1 MKKIIPLIAPI
12 LFLTFGFFLIGQAL
26 PKSLMD
32 QWEDVESEIKKGLP
46 KTAIE
51 KIDPLIKQALK
62 DGAHAVAIRAIGQK
76 INLEGA
82 IQGNKAEEKIARLED
97 EITKAPEAL
106 KPMMRAVLSNWYW
119 QYFQQNRWR
128 FAQRTRTTEAP
139 GEDITTWDLPRILAE
154 IDKQFQK
161 TLSYHEVLKK
171 EAIGD
176 YDFLLNKG
184 NVPESYRPTLYD
196 FVVHDALRFYSAGEQ
211 AGSKA
216 QDSFVLSADS
226 PIFAS
231 AKDFMGWEIDSEDD
245 ESPKIRAIKLYQD
258 LLNFHKNG
266 ENQDAFI
273 EADLLR
279 LRYGYNQS
287 FGEEKNARYKA
298 ALKRFTQKWA
308 EHEMS
313 ARAMYRHANVLRG
326 EGELVEAHKMAKRG
340 ISVFPESVG
349 AKECRNLI
357 NQIEAKSSLVK
368 TERVWNAPFPK
379 IQLRYRNL
387 TKAYF
392 RVVSYDWVTYMRE
405 SNRHSEYIPSNER
418 KQWLAKKPVKEWS
431 VDLPPTKDF
440 KERVEKITPPKDL
453 KPGSY
458 FLFASYD
465 PEFKEQENEVSY
477 SSFWVSDLSV
487 VTRTQRRSG
496 NLEGFV
502 LNAISGEP
510 IQGAKVR
517 SWKRENSRKID
528 LETVRT
534 DANGLFSIKQD
545 QARIRT
551 LVSYQGQTLA
561 STDFFYVIKIN
572 NRSRP
577 NERSVFFTD
586 RSLYRPGQTIR
597 YKGVSYHID
606 QDKDN
611 YKVIPNCDLTVVF
624 RDSNNQE
631 IARAKHRTNDYGS
644 FEGSFTSPRDRLM
657 GRMHLQVEG
666 SNSPRGSGY
675 FNVEEYKRPKFQ
687 VTVDA
692 PAEPAVLNRKV
703 KVRGSAMAYTGA
715 AINDAQVRYRVVR
728 QVRFPPWLR
737 WQYWWRPLTVI
748 APEEIAQGT
757 ARTGADGSFEVEF
770 AAKPDPGVLEKD
782 EPTFNY
788 TIYADVVDATGETR
802 TGETSVNVGFVALQ
816 ASLSAED
823 WQTAAKPV
831 KVSLKTTS
839 LDGDGRIANGS
850 LKIHRLKEPKKVQ
863 RASLGEP
870 LYPTFHRGGLGGG
883 YKPEPD
889 LSNTSSWELG
899 EVVATQKFTTDG
911 DGNKELSFTLEEGA
925 YRAVLETRDRF
936 GKEVKALLP
945 ILVLNPK
952 AKRFGVKIPNHVAA
966 RTWRVEPGDSFN
978 AFWGTG
984 YRKGRAFVEIV
995 HRNKVLQSYW
1005 TDGKKTQA
1013 KIEQKVSEAMRG
1025 GFTLRVTYVREN
1037 RAYLTTR
1044 QVEVP
1049 WTNKDLEVKWERFTS
1064 KLEPAAKETW
1074 TAVIT
1079 GPDARK
1085 AVAEMVATL
1094 YDESLDAYQPHDWQK
1109 TFSNLFRREHSNL
1122 NSRFEN
1128 SSLNLRTLHG
1138 GWKRKHESI
1147 KWSHRSWHPEM
1158 VGSLWGYY
1166 NLSSYGYT
1174 PGRGPVRNSEKE
1186 RLMTST
1192 GAYAF
1197 SSAQAHS
1204 AQLMRRQKSADT
1216 IPYHV
1221 DASLSLGSLDESADF
1236 AMDMREASL
1245 SFNSSGGSGAGP
1257 RAGGIDL
1264 SKVSARKNLNETAFF
1279 FPKLISDKDGIVRME
1294 FTMPEALTKWKF
1306 LGFAHDK
1313 EMRSGFLSDSMV
1325 TAKDIMVQPN
1335 PPRFLREGDKI
1346 EFTVKVSNQSP
1357 TIQKGTVRLTFH
1369 DARTNQSVDGKL
1381 GNKVTDLNF
1390 EIPAKQ
1396 SRTYSW
1402 KISVP
1407 DDLGV
1412 ITYKAV
1418 GGTGKISDGEEGYLP
1433 VLSRRIFVT
1442 ESMPLPIRGAQTKKF
1457 NFEKLMASGNS
1468 DTIKHKNFTV
1478 QMVSNPSWYAV
1489 MALPYLMEFPH
1500 ECSEQ
1505 TFNRLYANSLAR
1517 EIAHSDPKIR
1527 RIFDQWK
1534 GTKTLDSPLEK
1545 NEDLKSVAL
1554 METPWVRQAKSE
1566 SEARR
1571 NVGILFD
1578 DNRLNDE
1585 KRRTFQK
1592 LKQMQLS
1599 DGAWPWFPG
1608 GRGNDYITLYITTG
1622 FGRLGHLGVDVD
1634 PSLAIKSLNRLDN
1647 WINKTYRSILK
1658 NGKKE
1663 NNHLSSTI
1671 ALYLYG
1677 RSFFLDQQKIN
1688 PNAQEAV
1695 NYFLGQA
1702 REYWLKLGNRQS
1714 QGHVALALH
1723 RFGKDKDTP
1732 MAIVRSL
1739 KERSVS
1745 DDEMGMFWKDEE
1757 LSWWWHRAPIET
1769 QAVMIEAFDEIM
1781 NDQKSVEECK
1791 VWLLKQK
1798 QTQDWKT
1805 TKATA
1810 DAVYA
1815 LVLRGS
1821 DLLASD
1827 ELVKVSLAD
1836 RAPIKPE
1843 NVEAGTGYY
1852 EKRFVGP
1859 EIKPD
1864 FGKVT
1869 VTKVDEGVA
1878 WGSVHWQYME
1888 DISKITPHEGTPL
1901 KIKKTLYSKEYTK
1914 KGPVISPVRGPVK
1927 VGDELVVRI
1936 ELRTDRDME
1945 YVHMKDHR
1953 GSGTEPVN
1961 VLSTYKYQDG
1971 LSYYQSTRD
1980 TASHFYLDYLPK
1992 GTYVFEYSVRVQH
2005 RGEYQ
2010 TGMTNVQCMYAPEF
2024 NSHSQSIS
2032 LVVE

>member
-1 MKKIIPLIAPI
+1 MKKIIPLTAPI
-12 LFLTFGFFLIGQAL
+12 LFLAFGFFLIGQAL

-62 DGAHAVAIRAIGQK
+62 DGSHAVAIRAICQK

-82 IQGNKAEEKIARLED
+82 IQGNKAEEKIARLEE

-128 FAQRTRTTEAP
+128 FAQRTRTAEAP
-139 GEDITTWDLPRILAE
+139 GEDITTWDLPRILSE

-171 EAIGD
+171 QAIGD

-196 FVVHDALRFYSAGEQ
+196 FVVHNALLFYSAGEQ

-226 PIFAS
+226 PVFAS
-231 AKDFMGWEIDSEDD
+231 AKDFMAWEIDSEDD

-266 ENQDAFI
+266 ENKDAFI

-313 ARAMYRHANVLRG
+313 ARAMYRHADVLRG

-387 TKAYF
+387 NKAYF
-392 RVVSYDWVTYMRE
+392 RVISYDWVTYMRE

-465 PEFKEQENEVSY
+465 PEFKEEENQVSY
-477 SSFWVSDLSV
+477 SSFWVSDLSLIV
-487 VTRTQRRSG
+487 RKLRGSG

-502 LNAISGEP
+502 LNANTGEP

-517 SWKRENSRKID
+517 LWKRENNRKID
-528 LETVRT
+528 LEPVST
-534 DANGLFSIKQD
+534 DANGLFRIKHARASI
-545 QARIRT
+545 RV
-551 LVSYQGQTLA
+551 LVSHDGHKL
-561 STDFFYVIKIN
+561 SSKDLFYVYQN
-572 NRSRP
+572 NNQSRP
-577 NERSVFFTD
+577 SERSVFFTD

-597 YKGVSYHID
+597 FKGVSYHID
-606 QDKDN
+606 EEKDN
-611 YKVIPNCDLTVVF
+611 YKVIPDRDLTVVF

-631 IARAKHRTNDYGS
+631 IARTKHRTNDYGS
-644 FEGSFTSPRDRLM
+644 FEGSFTAPRDRLM
-657 GRMHLQVEG
+657 GRMHIQVEG

-737 WQYWWRPLTVI
+737 WHYWWRPLTVV

-770 AAKPDPGVLEKD
+770 TAKPDPGVLEKD
-782 EPTFNY
+782 EPTFRY
-788 TIYADVVDATGETR
+788 TVYADVVDATGETR

-839 LDGDGRIANGS
+839 LDGEGRIAKGS

-889 LSNTSSWELG
+889 LSKTSSWELG
-899 EVVATQKFTTDG
+899 EVVANQKFTTDG
-911 DGNKELSFTLEEGA
+911 DGNKELSFKLKEGA
-925 YRAVLETRDRF
+925 YRAVLETKDRF

-966 RTWRVEPGDSFN
+966 STWRVEPGDSFQ
-978 AFWGTG
+978 AIWGTG

-995 HRNKVLQSYW
+995 HRKKVLQSYW
-1005 TDGKKTQA
+1005 TDGKATQA

-1025 GFTLRVTYVREN
+1025 GFTFRVTYVREN
-1037 RAYLTTR
+1037 RAYLTDR

-1064 KLEPAAKETW
+1064 KLEPAARETW

-1079 GPDARK
+1079 GPDAKK

-1094 YDESLDAYQPHDWQK
+1094 YDESLDAYQSHDWQK
-1109 TFSNLFRREHSNL
+1109 TFSNLFRKEYSYF
-1122 NSRFEN
+1122 NSHFQN
-1128 SSLNLRTLHG
+1128 SSLNLRTLQG

-1147 KWSHRSWHPEM
+1147 NWSHRSWHHEM
-1158 VGSLWGYY
+1158 LAPLWGYRGFDRFATSRRGVRLLAR
-1166 NLSSYGYT
+1166 NKSAESASAPILMEAMEMSKSASLS
-1174 PGRGPVRNSEKE
+1174 VRP
-1186 RLMTST
+1186 
-1192 GAYAF
+1192 
-1197 SSAQAHS
+1197 QAH
-1204 AQLMRRQKSADT
+1204 
-1216 IPYHV
+1216 
-1221 DASLSLGSLDESADF
+1221 SLSLGSLNESDDF
-1236 AMDMREASL
+1236 AMDKEGESQ
-1245 SFNSSGGSGAGP
+1245 SFNSSGGQGAGA
-1257 RAGGIDL
+1257 RTGGIDL

-1313 EMRSGFLSDSMV
+1313 EMCSGFLSDSMV

-1357 TIQKGTVRLTFH
+1357 TIQKGTVRLTFN

-1457 NFEKLMASGNS
+1457 NFEKLVASGNS

-1517 EIAHSDPKIR
+1517 EIANSDPKIR

-1554 METPWVRQAKSE
+1554 METPWIRQAKSE

-1585 KRRTFQK
+1585 KRRTFEK

-1622 FGRLGHLGVDVD
+1622 FGRLGHLGVDID

-1647 WINKTYRSILK
+1647 WINKTYRDILK
-1658 NGKKE
+1658 HGKKE

-1677 RSFFLDQQKIN
+1677 RSFFLEQQKIN
-1688 PNAQEAV
+1688 PNAREAV
-1695 NYFLGQA
+1695 DYFLGQA
-1702 REYWLKLGNRQS
+1702 RKYWLELGNRQS

-1732 MAIVRSL
+1732 KAIVRSL
-1739 KERSVS
+1739 RERSVS
-1745 DDEMGMFWKDEE
+1745 DDEMGMFWRDEE

-1769 QAVMIEAFDEIM
+1769 QAVMIEVFDEIM

-1836 RAPIKPE
+1836 MAPIKPE

-1901 KIKKTLYSKEYTK
+1901 KIKKTLYTKEYTK

-1971 LSYYQSTRD
+1971 LGYYQSTRD

-2032 LVVE
+2032 LEVE

>member
-1 MKKIIPLIAPI
+1 
-12 LFLTFGFFLIGQAL
+12 
-26 PKSLMD
+26 
-32 QWEDVESEIKKGLP
+32 
-46 KTAIE
+46 
-51 KIDPLIKQALK
+51 
-62 DGAHAVAIRAIGQK
+62 
-76 INLEGA
+76 
-82 IQGNKAEEKIARLED
+82 
-97 EITKAPEAL
+97 
-106 KPMMRAVLSNWYW
+106 
-119 QYFQQNRWR
+119 
-128 FAQRTRTTEAP
+128 
-139 GEDITTWDLPRILAE
+139 
-154 IDKQFQK
+154 
-161 TLSYHEVLKK
+161 
-171 EAIGD
+171 
-176 YDFLLNKG
+176 
-184 NVPESYRPTLYD
+184 
-196 FVVHDALRFYSAGEQ
+196 
-211 AGSKA
+211 
-216 QDSFVLSADS
+216 
-226 PIFAS
+226 
-231 AKDFMGWEIDSEDD
+231 
-245 ESPKIRAIKLYQD
+245 
-258 LLNFHKNG
+258 
-266 ENQDAFI
+266 
-273 EADLLR
+273 
-279 LRYGYNQS
+279 
-287 FGEEKNARYKA
+287 
-298 ALKRFTQKWA
+298 
-308 EHEMS
+308 
-313 ARAMYRHANVLRG
+313 
-326 EGELVEAHKMAKRG
+326 
-340 ISVFPESVG
+340 
-349 AKECRNLI
+349 
-357 NQIEAKSSLVK
+357 
-368 TERVWNAPFPK
+368 
-379 IQLRYRNL
+379 
-387 TKAYF
+387 
-392 RVVSYDWVTYMRE
+392 
-405 SNRHSEYIPSNER
+405 
-418 KQWLAKKPVKEWS
+418 
-431 VDLPPTKDF
+431 
-440 KERVEKITPPKDL
+440 
-453 KPGSY
+453 
-458 FLFASYD
+458 
-465 PEFKEQENEVSY
+465 
-477 SSFWVSDLSV
+477 
-487 VTRTQRRSG
+487 
-496 NLEGFV
+496 
-502 LNAISGEP
+502 
-510 IQGAKVR
+510 
-517 SWKRENSRKID
+517 
-528 LETVRT
+528 
-534 DANGLFSIKQD
+534 
-545 QARIRT
+545 
-551 LVSYQGQTLA
+551 
-561 STDFFYVIKIN
+561 
-572 NRSRP
+572 
-577 NERSVFFTD
+577 
-586 RSLYRPGQTIR
+586 
-597 YKGVSYHID
+597 
-606 QDKDN
+606 
-611 YKVIPNCDLTVVF
+611 
-624 RDSNNQE
+624 
-631 IARAKHRTNDYGS
+631 
-644 FEGSFTSPRDRLM
+644 
-657 GRMHLQVEG
+657 
-666 SNSPRGSGY
+666 
-675 FNVEEYKRPKFQ
+675 
-687 VTVDA
+687 
-692 PAEPAVLNRKV
+692 
-703 KVRGSAMAYTGA
+703 
-715 AINDAQVRYRVVR
+715 
-728 QVRFPPWLR
+728 
-737 WQYWWRPLTVI
+737 
-748 APEEIAQGT
+748 
-757 ARTGADGSFEVEF
+757 
-770 AAKPDPGVLEKD
+770 
-782 EPTFNY
+782 
-788 TIYADVVDATGETR
+788 
-802 TGETSVNVGFVALQ
+802 
-816 ASLSAED
+816 
-823 WQTAAKPV
+823 
-831 KVSLKTTS
+831 
-839 LDGDGRIANGS
+839 
-850 LKIHRLKEPKKVQ
+850 
-863 RASLGEP
+863 
-870 LYPTFHRGGLGGG
+870 
-883 YKPEPD
+883 
-889 LSNTSSWELG
+889 
-899 EVVATQKFTTDG
+899 VVANQKFTTDG
-911 DGNKELSFTLEEGA
+911 DGNKELSFKLKEGA
-925 YRAVLETRDRF
+925 YRAILETKDSF

-945 ILVLNPK
+945 VLVLNPK

-966 RTWRVEPGDSFN
+966 STWRVEPGDSFK
-978 AFWGTG
+978 AIWGTG
-984 YRKGRAFVEIV
+984 YPKGRAFVEIV
-995 HRNKVLQSYW
+995 HRKKVLQSYW
-1005 TDGKKTQA
+1005 TDGKETQA

-1025 GFTLRVTYVREN
+1025 GFTFRVTYVREN
-1037 RAYLTTR
+1037 RAYLMDR

-1064 KLEPAAKETW
+1064 KLEPAARETW

-1079 GPDARK
+1079 GPDAKK

-1109 TFSNLFRREHSNL
+1109 TFSNLFRKEYSYF

-1128 SSLNLRTLHG
+1128 SSLNLRTLQG

-1147 KWSHRSWHPEM
+1147 NWTHPSWHPEM
-1158 VGSLWGYY
+1158 VSPLWPY
-1166 NLSSYGYT
+1166 
-1174 PGRGPVRNSEKE
+1174 RGVRGVATA
-1186 RLMTST
+1186 RRGLW
-1192 GAYAF
+1192 F
-1197 SSAQAHS
+1197 SATAESAPRMKMRTLAQSHS
-1204 AQLMRRQKSADT
+1204 A
-1216 IPYHV
+1216 P
-1221 DASLSLGSLDESADF
+1221 ASLSLGSLDEFADA
-1236 AMDMREASL
+1236 AMDKEGVSI
-1245 SFNSSGGSGAGP
+1245 SFNSSGGQGAGA
-1257 RAGGIDL
+1257 RTGGINL

-1279 FPKLISDKDGIVRME
+1279 FPKLISDQDGIVRME

-1313 EMRSGFLSDSMV
+1313 EMRSGFLTDSMV

-1346 EFTVKVSNQSP
+1346 EITVKVSNQSP
-1357 TIQKGTVRLTFH
+1357 TIQKGTVRLTFT
-1369 DARTNQSVDGKL
+1369 DARTSQSVDRKL

-1457 NFEKLMASGNS
+1457 NFEKLLASGNS

-1517 EIAHSDPKIR
+1517 EIANSDPKIR

-1554 METPWVRQAKSE
+1554 METPWVRQATSE

-1585 KRRTFQK
+1585 KRRTFEK

-1622 FGRLGHLGVDVD
+1622 FGRLGHLGVDID

-1647 WINKTYRSILK
+1647 WINKTYRDILK
-1658 NGKKE
+1658 DGKKE

-1677 RSFFLDQQKIN
+1677 RSFFLEQQKIN
-1688 PNAQEAV
+1688 PNAREAV
-1695 NYFLGQA
+1695 DYFLGQA
-1702 REYWLKLGNRQS
+1702 RKYWLELGNRQS

-1732 MAIVRSL
+1732 KAIVRSL

-1745 DDEMGMFWKDEE
+1745 DDEMGMFWRDEE

-1769 QAVMIEAFDEIM
+1769 QAVMIEVFDEIM
-1781 NDQKSVEECK
+1781 NDQNSVEECK

-1836 RAPIKPE
+1836 RAAIKPE

-1901 KIKKTLYSKEYTK
+1901 KIKKTLYSKEYTR

-1927 VGDELVVRI
+1927 VGDELVIRI

-1945 YVHMKDHR
+1945 YIHMKDHR

-1971 LSYYQSTRD
+1971 LGYYQSTRD

>member
-1 MKKIIPLIAPI
+1 MKKTIPLTAPI
-12 LFLTFGFFLIGQAL
+12 GCLILGFFLIGQAL

-32 QWEDVESEIKKGLP
+32 QWKDVESEIKKGLP

-51 KIDPLIKQALK
+51 KIDPLIIQALK
-62 DGAHAVAIRAIGQK
+62 NGSHAVAIRAIGQK

-82 IQGNKAEEKIARLED
+82 IEGNKAEEKIAKMQE
-97 EITKAPEAL
+97 EVAKAPEAL

-128 FAQRTRTTEAP
+128 FAQRTRTAEAP
-139 GEDITTWDLPRILAE
+139 GEDITTWDLSRILSE

-176 YDFLLNKG
+176 YDFLLKKG

-226 PIFAS
+226 PIFAP
-231 AKDFMGWEIDSEDD
+231 AKGFMAWEIDSEDD
-245 ESPKIRAIKLYQD
+245 ESPKIRAIKLFQD
-258 LLNFHKNG
+258 LLNFHKKGKNK
-266 ENQDAFI
+266 DAFL

-298 ALKRFTQKWA
+298 ALKRFTNEW
-308 EHEMS
+308 EDHEMS
-313 ARAMYRHANVLRG
+313 ARAMFRHAEVLKG
-326 EGELVEAHKMAKRG
+326 EGALLEAHKLAKLGVAGFSRKTG
-340 ISVFPESVG
+340 TVPLLNKILLFSNSVG
-349 AKECRNLI
+349 VKECKNLI
-357 NQIEAKSSLVK
+357 NQIEAKSSFVK

-387 TKAYF
+387 NKAYF
-392 RVVSYDWVTYMRE
+392 RVVSYDWLTYMTQSDRRSE
-405 SNRHSEYIPSNER
+405 SISSEER
-418 KQWLAKKPVKEWS
+418 KQWLEKIPVKEWS

-458 FLFASYD
+458 FLFASHD
-465 PEFKEQENEVSY
+465 PEFKEQENIVSY
-477 SSFWVSDLSV
+477 SSFWVSELSV
-487 VTRTQRRSG
+487 VTRTERGSG
-496 NLEGFV
+496 TLEGFV
-502 LNAISGEP
+502 LNAITGEP

-517 SWKRENSRKID
+517 SWKRENNRKID
-528 LETVRT
+528 LERVST
-534 DANGLFSIKQD
+534 DANGLFSIKQGR
-545 QARIRT
+545 ASIRV
-551 LVSYQGQTLA
+551 LVSHQGQSLP
-561 STDFFYVIKIN
+561 STDHFYVYQN
-572 NRSRP
+572 NNQYSP
-577 NERSVFFTD
+577 NESSVFFTD
-586 RSLYRPGQTIR
+586 RSLYRPGQTIQ

-606 QDKDN
+606 QEKDN
-611 YKVIPNCDLTVVF
+611 YMVIPNRDLMVVF

-644 FEGSFTSPRDRLM
+644 FNGSFTAPRDRLM
-657 GRMHLQVEG
+657 GRMRMQVEG
-666 SNSPRGSGY
+666 PNSPRGSTY
-675 FNVEEYKRPKFQ
+675 INVEEYKRPKFQ

-692 PAEPAVLNRKV
+692 PTEPAVLNRKV
-703 KVRGSAMAYTGA
+703 KVRGSAMAFTGA
-715 AINDAQVRYRVVR
+715 AINDAEIRYRVVR

-737 WQYWWRPLTVI
+737 WHYWWRPFPSSP
-748 APEEIAQGT
+748 AQEIAQGT

-770 AAKPDPGVLEKD
+770 TAKPDPSVLEKD
-782 EPTFNY
+782 EPTFRY
-788 TIYADVVDATGETR
+788 DVYVDVVDATGETR
-802 TGETSVNVGFVALQ
+802 TGEARVNVGFVALQ

-823 WQTAAKPV
+823 WQIVDKPV
-831 KVSLKTTS
+831 KVTLKATS
-839 LDGDGRIANGS
+839 MDGEGSIAKGS
-850 LKIHRLKEPKKVQ
+850 LKIYRLKEPKKVK
-863 RASLGEP
+863 RARLGEP
-870 LYPTFHRGGLGGG
+870 FYPTYHRGGIGGG
-883 YKPEPD
+883 YKPKPD

-899 EVVATQKFTTDG
+899 EVVAIDEFTTDG
-911 DGNKELSFTLEEGA
+911 GGNKEFSFTLEEGA

-936 GKEVKALLP
+936 GKEVKGLLP

-952 AKRFGVKIPNHVAA
+952 AKRFGVKIPSHVAA
-966 RTWRVEPGDSFN
+966 STWRVEPGDSFN
-978 AFWGTG
+978 AVWGTG
-984 YRKGRAFVEIV
+984 YRKGRAFVEVV
-995 HRNKVLQSYW
+995 HRNKLLQSYW

-1013 KIEQKVSEAMRG
+1013 KIEQEVSEAMRG
-1025 GFTLRVTYVREN
+1025 GFILRVTYVREN

-1044 QVEVP
+1044 RVEVP

-1064 KLEPAAKETW
+1064 KLEPVAKETW

-1079 GPDARK
+1079 GSDARK

-1122 NSRFEN
+1122 ISRFEN
-1128 SSLNLRTLHG
+1128 SSLNLRFLHG
-1138 GWKRKHESI
+1138 GWKRKNESI

-1158 VGSLWGYY
+1158 VGSLPRYRRSMILHERGAR
-1166 NLSSYGYT
+1166 SSFLMDS
-1174 PGRGPVRNSEKE
+1174 SEPFGAMADFKMADSE
-1186 RLMTST
+1186 VDLPMQASAPLMTKKTS
-1192 GAYAF
+1192 ASFDPF
-1197 SSAQAHS
+1197 SAVEGVKLKA
-1204 AQLMRRQKSADT
+1204 
-1216 IPYHV
+1216 
-1221 DASLSLGSLDESADF
+1221 
-1236 AMDMREASL
+1236 
-1245 SFNSSGGSGAGP
+1245 SSGALSKDP
-1257 RAGGIDL
+1257 DL
-1264 SKVSARKNLNETAFF
+1264 SKVAARKNLNETAFF
-1279 FPKLISDKDGIVRME
+1279 FPKLISNEGGEVSME

-1313 EMRSGFLSDSMV
+1313 EMCSGFLTDSML

-1335 PPRFLREGDKI
+1335 PPRFLREGDRI

-1369 DARTNQSVDGKL
+1369 DARTKQSVDREL
-1381 GNKVTDLNF
+1381 GNKATDLNF

-1396 SRTYSW
+1396 SQTYSW

-1442 ESMPLPIRGAQTKKF
+1442 ESMPLPIRGAKTKKF
-1457 NFEKLMASGNS
+1457 NFEKLVASGNS
-1468 DTIKHKNFTV
+1468 DTIKHKNLTV

-1517 EIAHSDPKIR
+1517 KIASSDLKIR

-1545 NEDLKSVAL
+1545 NEDLKSVTL
-1554 METPWVRQAKSE
+1554 METPWVCQAKSE
-1566 SEARR
+1566 SEARQ

-1578 DNRLNDE
+1578 DNRLHDE
-1585 KRRTFQK
+1585 KRRIFEK

-1608 GRGNDYITLYITTG
+1608 GKGNDYITLYITTG
-1622 FGRLGHLGVDVD
+1622 FGRLGHLGVDID
-1634 PSLAIKSLNRLDN
+1634 SSLAIKSLNRLDN

-1658 NGKKE
+1658 NEKKE
-1663 NNHLSSTI
+1663 NNHLSSNI

-1677 RSFFLDQQKIN
+1677 RSFFLEQHKIN

-1702 REYWLKLGNRQS
+1702 SEYWHKLDNRQS
-1714 QGHVALALH
+1714 QGHVALALY

-1732 MAIVRSL
+1732 KAIVRSL
-1739 KERSVS
+1739 KERSVI
-1745 DDEMGMFWKDEE
+1745 DEEMGMFWRDEE
-1757 LSWWWHRAPIET
+1757 FSWWWHRAPIET

-1815 LVLRGS
+1815 LVLRGR

-1827 ELVKVSLAD
+1827 ELVKVSIAD
-1836 RAPIKPE
+1836 RVPIKPE
-1843 NVEAGTGYY
+1843 NVESGTGFY
-1852 EKRFVGP
+1852 EKRFVGS
-1859 EIKPD
+1859 EIKSD

-1869 VTKVDEGVA
+1869 VTKVDKGVA
-1878 WGSVHWQYME
+1878 WGSVHWHYME
-1888 DISKITPHEGTPL
+1888 DISKITPHQGTPL
-1901 KIKKTLYSKEYTK
+1901 KVKKTLYIKEYTK
-1914 KGPVISPVRGPVK
+1914 KGPVLSTVRGFVK

-1945 YVHMKDHR
+1945 YVHMRDHR
-1953 GSGTEPVN
+1953 GSGTEPVH

-1971 LSYYQSTRD
+1971 LGYYQSTRD

-2005 RGEYQ
+2005 RGEYH
-2010 TGMTNVQCMYAPEF
+2010 TGMTHVQCMYAPEL
-2024 NSHSQSIS
+2024 NSHSQSIG
-2032 LVVE
+2032 LKVE

>member
-1 MKKIIPLIAPI
+1 
-12 LFLTFGFFLIGQAL
+12 
-26 PKSLMD
+26 MD
-32 QWEDVESEIKKGLP
+32 QWKDVESEIKKGLP

-51 KIDPLIKQALK
+51 KIDPLIKRALK
-62 DGAHAVAIRAIGQK
+62 DGSHAVAIRAIGQK

-82 IQGNKAEEKIARLED
+82 VEGNKAEEKIARMEE

-128 FAQRTRTTEAP
+128 FAQRTRTAEAP
-139 GEDITTWDLPRILAE
+139 GDDITTWDLSRVLSE

-171 EAIGD
+171 QAIGD
-176 YDFLLNKG
+176 YDFLLKKG

-211 AGSKA
+211 AGSRA
-216 QDSFVLSADS
+216 QDAFVLSADS

-231 AKDFMGWEIDSEDD
+231 AKDFMGWEINSEDD
-245 ESPKIRAIKLYQD
+245 ESPKIKAIKLYQD
-258 LLNFHKNG
+258 LLNFHKNR

-279 LRYGYNQS
+279 LRFGYNQS

-298 ALKRFTQKWA
+298 ALKRFTQEWA
-308 EHEMS
+308 DHEMS
-313 ARAMYRHANVLRG
+313 ARAMYRHADVLRG

-357 NQIEAKSSLVK
+357 NQIEAKSSSVK
-368 TERVWNAPFPK
+368 TERIWNAPFPN
-379 IQLRYRNL
+379 IQLCYRNL
-387 TKAYF
+387 SKAYF

-440 KERVEKITPPKDL
+440 KERVEKIIPPKDL

-458 FLFASYD
+458 FLFASHD
-465 PEFKEQENEVSY
+465 PEFKEQENVVSY

-487 VTRTQRRSG
+487 VTRTQRGSG
-496 NLEGFV
+496 SLEGFV

-510 IQGAKVR
+510 IKGAKVR

-528 LETVRT
+528 LQTVRT

-572 NRSRP
+572 NHSRP

-611 YKVIPNCDLTVVF
+611 YKVIPNRDLTVVF

-644 FEGSFTSPRDRLM
+644 FEGSFTAPRDRLM
-657 GRMHLQVEG
+657 GRMNIQVEG
-666 SNSPRGSGY
+666 ANAPRGSGY

-737 WQYWWRPLTVI
+737 WHYWWRPLTVV

-770 AAKPDPGVLEKD
+770 TAKPDPGVLEKD
-782 EPTFNY
+782 EPTFRY
-788 TIYADVVDATGETR
+788 TLYADVVDATGETR

-823 WQTAAKPV
+823 WQTEAKPV

-839 LDGDGRIANGS
+839 LDGEGRIAKGS

-870 LYPTFHRGGLGGG
+870 LYPTFHRGGLGSG
-883 YKPEPD
+883 YKPEAD

-899 EVVATQKFTTDG
+899 EVVANQKFTTDG
-911 DGNKELSFTLEEGA
+911 DGNKELSFTMEEGA
-925 YRAVLETRDRF
+925 YRAVLETKDRF

-952 AKRFGVKIPNHVAA
+952 AKRFGVKIPNHVASS
-966 RTWRVEPGDSFN
+966 TWRVEPGDSFK
-978 AFWGTG
+978 AIWGTG

-995 HRNKVLQSYW
+995 HRKKVLQSYW
-1005 TDGKKTQA
+1005 TDGKATQA

-1025 GFTLRVTYVREN
+1025 GFTFRVTYVREN
-1037 RAYLTTR
+1037 RAYLTDR
-1044 QVEVP
+1044 QVEVL

-1064 KLEPAAKETW
+1064 KLEPAARETW

-1079 GPDARK
+1079 GPDAKK

-1094 YDESLDAYQPHDWQK
+1094 YDESLDAYQSHDWQK

-1138 GWKRKHESI
+1138 GWKRKNESI

-1166 NLSSYGYT
+1166 NLSSYGYNS
-1174 PGRGPVRNSEKE
+1174 GRGPVPNSGKE
-1186 RLMTST
+1186 RLMPLSE
-1192 GAYAF
+1192 ASAF
-1197 SSAQAHS
+1197 SFSAES
-1204 AQLMRRQKSADT
+1204 AKVWRRQKSAMNK
-1216 IPYHV
+1216 PV
-1221 DASLSLGSLDESADF
+1221 PASLSLSSFDTLEDF
-1236 AMDMREASL
+1236 AKDREASL
-1245 SFNSSGGSGAGP
+1245 SFKSSGGKGAGA

-1313 EMRSGFLSDSMV
+1313 EMRSGFLSDSIF

-1357 TIQKGTVRLTFH
+1357 SIQRGTVRLTFN
-1369 DARTNQSVDGKL
+1369 DARTNQSVDRKL

-1402 KISVP
+1402 KIFVP

-1457 NFEKLMASGNS
+1457 NFDKLVASGNS

-1677 RSFFLDQQKIN
+1677 RSFFLEQQKIN
-1688 PNAQEAV
+1688 PNAREAV
-1695 NYFLGQA
+1695 DYFLGQA
-1702 REYWLKLGNRQS
+1702 RKYWLELDNRQS

-1739 KERSVS
+1739 KERSVT
-1745 DDEMGMFWKDEE
+1745 DEEMGMFWRDEE

-1769 QAVMIEAFDEIM
+1769 QAVMIEVFDEIM

-1815 LVLRGS
+1815 IVLRGS

-1836 RAPIKPE
+1836 MAPIKPE

-1901 KIKKTLYSKEYTK
+1901 KIKKTLCSKEYTK

-2032 LVVE
+2032 LEVE

>member
-62 DGAHAVAIRAIGQK
+62 DGSHAVAIRAIGQK

-82 IQGNKAEEKIARLED
+82 VEGNKAEEKIARLED

-106 KPMMRAVLSNWYW
+106 KPMMRAVLSNCYW

-211 AGSKA
+211 AGSRA
-216 QDSFVLSADS
+216 QDAFVLSADS

-231 AKDFMGWEIDSEDD
+231 AKDFMVWEINSEDD

-266 ENQDAFI
+266 ETQDAFI

-298 ALKRFTQKWA
+298 ALKRFTQEWA
-308 EHEMS
+308 DHEMS
-313 ARAMYRHANVLRG
+313 ARAMYRHADVLRG
-326 EGELVEAHKMAKRG
+326 EGELVEAHKMATRG

-349 AKECRNLI
+349 AKECSNLI
-357 NQIEAKSSLVK
+357 NQIETKSSLVK

-387 TKAYF
+387 SKAYF

-405 SNRHSEYIPSNER
+405 SDRRSEYISSEER
-418 KQWLAKKPVKEWS
+418 MQWLAKKPAKEWS

-440 KERVEKITPPKDL
+440 KERVQKITPPKDL

-458 FLFASYD
+458 FLFASHD

-611 YKVIPNCDLTVVF
+611 YKVIPNRDLTVVF
-624 RDSNNQE
+624 RDSNDQE

-644 FEGSFTSPRDRLM
+644 FEGSFTAPRDRLM
-657 GRMHLQVEG
+657 GRMHLQVDG
-666 SNSPRGSGY
+666 PNSPMGSAY

-737 WQYWWRPLTVI
+737 WHYWWRPLTVI
-748 APEEIAQGT
+748 APEEIGQGT

-770 AAKPDPGVLEKD
+770 TAKPDPGVLEKD

-788 TIYADVVDATGETR
+788 TVYADVVDATGETR

-823 WQTAAKPV
+823 WQTEAKPV
-831 KVSLKTTS
+831 KVTLKTTS
-839 LDGDGRIANGS
+839 LDGEGRIAKGS

-863 RASLGEP
+863 RARLGEP
-870 LYPTFHRGGLGGG
+870 FYPTHHRGGMGGG
-883 YKPEPD
+883 HKPEPD
-889 LSNTSSWELG
+889 LSNTSSWEQG
-899 EVVATQKFTTDG
+899 EVVATEEFTTDG
-911 DGNKELSFTLEEGA
+911 EGNKELSFTLKEGA

-966 RTWRVEPGDSFN
+966 PTWRVEPGDSFN

-1037 RAYLTTR
+1037 RAYLTDR

-1074 TAVIT
+1074 TAVIK

-1094 YDESLDAYQPHDWQK
+1094 YDESLDAYQSHDWQK

-1138 GWKRKHESI
+1138 GWKRKNESI

-1166 NLSSYGYT
+1166 TLSSYGYRS
-1174 PGRGPVRNSEKE
+1174 GRGPVPNSGKE
-1186 RLMTST
+1186 RLMPSA
-1192 GAYAF
+1192 GASAF
-1197 SSAQAHS
+1197 SFSAES
-1204 AQLMRRQKSADT
+1204 AKGLRRQKSAMNK
-1216 IPYHV
+1216 PV
-1221 DASLSLGSLDESADF
+1221 PASLSLSSLDQLADS
-1236 AMDMREASL
+1236 AMDREGSL
-1245 SFNSSGGSGAGP
+1245 SFNSSSRSGAGG

-1357 TIQKGTVRLTFH
+1357 SIQKGTVRLIFN
-1369 DARTNQSVDGKL
+1369 DARTNQSVDRKL

-1442 ESMPLPIRGAQTKKF
+1442 ESMPLPIRGARTKKF
-1457 NFEKLMASGNS
+1457 NFGKLMASGNS
-1468 DTIKHKNFTV
+1468 NTITHKNFTV

-1585 KRRTFQK
+1585 KRRTFEK

-1634 PSLAIKSLNRLDN
+1634 PALAIKSLNRLDN

-1677 RSFFLDQQKIN
+1677 RSFFLEQQKIN

-1739 KERSVS
+1739 KERSVT
-1745 DDEMGMFWKDEE
+1745 DEEKGMFWRDEE

-1971 LSYYQSTRD
+1971 LGYYQSTRD

-2010 TGMTNVQCMYAPEF
+2010 TGMTHVQCMYAPEF
-2024 NSHSQSIS
+2024 NSHSQSII
-2032 LVVE
+2032 LKVE

>member
-1 MKKIIPLIAPI
+1 M
-12 LFLTFGFFLIGQAL
+12 
-26 PKSLMD
+26 
-32 QWEDVESEIKKGLP
+32 
-46 KTAIE
+46 
-51 KIDPLIKQALK
+51 
-62 DGAHAVAIRAIGQK
+62 
-76 INLEGA
+76 
-82 IQGNKAEEKIARLED
+82 
-97 EITKAPEAL
+97 
-106 KPMMRAVLSNWYW
+106 
-119 QYFQQNRWR
+119 
-128 FAQRTRTTEAP
+128 
-139 GEDITTWDLPRILAE
+139 
-154 IDKQFQK
+154 
-161 TLSYHEVLKK
+161 
-171 EAIGD
+171 
-176 YDFLLNKG
+176 
-184 NVPESYRPTLYD
+184 
-196 FVVHDALRFYSAGEQ
+196 
-211 AGSKA
+211 
-216 QDSFVLSADS
+216 
-226 PIFAS
+226 
-231 AKDFMGWEIDSEDD
+231 
-245 ESPKIRAIKLYQD
+245 
-258 LLNFHKNG
+258 
-266 ENQDAFI
+266 
-273 EADLLR
+273 
-279 LRYGYNQS
+279 
-287 FGEEKNARYKA
+287 
-298 ALKRFTQKWA
+298 
-308 EHEMS
+308 
-313 ARAMYRHANVLRG
+313 
-326 EGELVEAHKMAKRG
+326 
-340 ISVFPESVG
+340 
-349 AKECRNLI
+349 
-357 NQIEAKSSLVK
+357 
-368 TERVWNAPFPK
+368 
-379 IQLRYRNL
+379 
-387 TKAYF
+387 
-392 RVVSYDWVTYMRE
+392 
-405 SNRHSEYIPSNER
+405 
-418 KQWLAKKPVKEWS
+418 
-431 VDLPPTKDF
+431 
-440 KERVEKITPPKDL
+440 
-453 KPGSY
+453 
-458 FLFASYD
+458 
-465 PEFKEQENEVSY
+465 
-477 SSFWVSDLSV
+477 
-487 VTRTQRRSG
+487 
-496 NLEGFV
+496 
-502 LNAISGEP
+502 
-510 IQGAKVR
+510 
-517 SWKRENSRKID
+517 
-528 LETVRT
+528 
-534 DANGLFSIKQD
+534 
-545 QARIRT
+545 
-551 LVSYQGQTLA
+551 
-561 STDFFYVIKIN
+561 
-572 NRSRP
+572 
-577 NERSVFFTD
+577 
-586 RSLYRPGQTIR
+586 
-597 YKGVSYHID
+597 SYHID
-606 QDKDN
+606 QEKDN
-611 YKVIPNCDLTVVF
+611 YKVIPNRDLTVVF

-644 FEGSFTSPRDRLM
+644 FEGSFTAPRDRLM
-657 GRMHLQVEG
+657 GRMHIQVEG
-666 SNSPRGSGY
+666 SNSPGGSTY

-737 WQYWWRPLTVI
+737 WHYWWRPLTVV

-770 AAKPDPGVLEKD
+770 TAKPDPGVLEKD
-782 EPTFNY
+782 EPTFRY
-788 TIYADVVDATGETR
+788 TVYADVVDATGETR

-831 KVSLKTTS
+831 EVSLKTTS
-839 LDGDGRIANGS
+839 LDGEGRIAKGS

-899 EVVATQKFTTDG
+899 EVVAIQKFTTDG
-911 DGNKELSFTLEEGA
+911 DGNKELSFKLEEGA
-925 YRAVLETRDRF
+925 YRAVLETKDRF

-966 RTWRVEPGDSFN
+966 STWRVEPGDSFK
-978 AFWGTG
+978 AIWGTG

-995 HRNKVLQSYW
+995 HRKKVLQSYW
-1005 TDGKKTQA
+1005 TDGKATQA

-1025 GFTLRVTYVREN
+1025 GFTFRVTYVREN
-1037 RAYLTTR
+1037 RAYLTDR

-1064 KLEPAAKETW
+1064 KLEPAARETW

-1079 GPDARK
+1079 GPDAKK

-1094 YDESLDAYQPHDWQK
+1094 YDESLDAYQSHDWQK
-1109 TFSNLFRREHSNL
+1109 TFSNLFRKEYSYF

-1128 SSLNLRTLHG
+1128 SSLNLRTLQG

-1147 KWSHRSWHPEM
+1147 NWSHRSWHHEM
-1158 VGSLWGYY
+1158 VSPLWGY
-1166 NLSSYGYT
+1166 
-1174 PGRGPVRNSEKE
+1174 RGAARFATSRRSLQASARN
-1186 RLMTST
+1186 
-1192 GAYAF
+1192 F
-1197 SSAQAHS
+1197 SAENRSAPI
-1204 AQLMRRQKSADT
+1204 MMKSMEMSKS
-1216 IPYHV
+1216 
-1221 DASLSLGSLDESADF
+1221 ASLSLGSLDESADF
-1236 AMDMREASL
+1236 AMDMEGASL
-1245 SFNSSGGSGAGP
+1245 SFNSSVGQGAGA
-1257 RAGGIDL
+1257 RTGGIDL

-1357 TIQKGTVRLTFH
+1357 TIQKGTVRLTFN
-1369 DARTNQSVDGKL
+1369 DARTSQSVDGKL
-1381 GNKVTDLNF
+1381 GNKMTDLNF
-1390 EIPAKQ
+1390 EIPARQ

-1457 NFEKLMASGNS
+1457 NFEKLVASGNS

-1517 EIAHSDPKIR
+1517 EIANSDPKIR

-1585 KRRTFQK
+1585 KRRTFEK

-1622 FGRLGHLGVDVD
+1622 FGRLGHLGVDID

-1647 WINKTYRSILK
+1647 WINKTYRDILK
-1658 NGKKE
+1658 HGKKE

-1677 RSFFLDQQKIN
+1677 RSFFLEKQKIN
-1688 PNAQEAV
+1688 PNAREAV
-1695 NYFLGQA
+1695 DYFLGQA
-1702 REYWLKLGNRQS
+1702 RKYWLELGNRQS

-1732 MAIVRSL
+1732 KAIVRSL

-1745 DDEMGMFWKDEE
+1745 DEEMGMFWRDEE

-1769 QAVMIEAFDEIM
+1769 QAVMIEVFDEIM

-1836 RAPIKPE
+1836 MAPIKPE

-1901 KIKKTLYSKEYTK
+1901 KIKKTLYTKEYTK

-1971 LSYYQSTRD
+1971 LGYYQSTRD

-2032 LVVE
+2032 LEVE

>member
-1 MKKIIPLIAPI
+1 MP
-12 LFLTFGFFLIGQAL
+12 
-26 PKSLMD
+26 
-32 QWEDVESEIKKGLP
+32 
-46 KTAIE
+46 
-51 KIDPLIKQALK
+51 
-62 DGAHAVAIRAIGQK
+62 VAIRAICQK

-82 IQGNKAEEKIARLED
+82 IQGNKAEEKIARLEE
-97 EITKAPEAL
+97 EITKAPEAH

-128 FAQRTRTTEAP
+128 FAQRTRTGEAP
-139 GEDITTWDLPRILAE
+139 GEDITTWDLPRILSE

-171 EAIGD
+171 QAIGD
-176 YDFLLNKG
+176 YDFVLNKG

-196 FVVHDALRFYSAGEQ
+196 FVVHNALLFYSAGEQ

-226 PIFAS
+226 PVFAS
-231 AKDFMGWEIDSEDD
+231 AKDFTAWEIESDDD
-245 ESPKIRAIKLYQD
+245 ESPKIRAVKLYQD

-266 ENQDAFI
+266 GNQDAFI

-313 ARAMYRHANVLRG
+313 ARAMYRHADVLRG

-357 NQIEAKSSLVK
+357 NQIETKSSLVK
-368 TERVWNAPFPK
+368 TERVWNAPFPE

-387 TKAYF
+387 TEAYF

-405 SNRHSEYIPSNER
+405 SNRHSEYILSNER
-418 KQWLAKKPVKEWS
+418 KQWLAKKPVMEWS

-440 KERVEKITPPKDL
+440 QERVEKITPPKDL

-458 FLFASYD
+458 YLFASHD
-465 PEFKEQENEVSY
+465 PEFKEEGNQVSY
-477 SSFWVSDLSV
+477 SSFWVSDLSLIV
-487 VTRTQRRSG
+487 RTLKGSG
-496 NLEGFV
+496 SLEGFV
-502 LNAISGEP
+502 LNANTGEP

-517 SWKRENSRKID
+517 SWKRENKRKID
-528 LETVRT
+528 LEPVST
-534 DANGLFSIKQD
+534 DANGLFRIKQGR
-545 QARIRT
+545 ASIRV
-551 LVSYQGQTLA
+551 LASHEGQTL
-561 STDFFYVIKIN
+561 SSKDLFYVYQN
-572 NRSRP
+572 NNQYRP

-586 RSLYRPGQTIR
+586 RSLYRPGQAIR

-606 QDKDN
+606 QEKDN
-611 YKVIPNCDLTVVF
+611 YRVIPNRDLTVVF

-631 IARAKHRTNDYGS
+631 IARAKHQTNDYGS
-644 FEGSFTSPRDRLM
+644 FEGSFTAPRDRLM
-657 GRMHLQVEG
+657 GRMHIQVEG
-666 SNSPRGSGY
+666 SNSPRGSTY

-737 WQYWWRPLTVI
+737 WHYWWRPLTVV

-770 AAKPDPGVLEKD
+770 TAKPDPGVLEKD
-782 EPTFNY
+782 EPTFRY
-788 TIYADVVDATGETR
+788 TVYADVVDATGETR
-802 TGETSVNVGFVALQ
+802 TGETSVNVGFVSLQ

-823 WQTAAKPV
+823 WQTEAKPV

-839 LDGDGRIANGS
+839 LDGEGRIAKGS

-889 LSNTSSWELG
+889 LSKTSSWELG
-899 EVVATQKFTTDG
+899 EVVANQKFTTDG
-911 DGNKELSFTLEEGA
+911 DGNKELSFKLKEGA
-925 YRAVLETRDRF
+925 YRAVLETKDRF

-952 AKRFGVKIPNHVAA
+952 AKRFGVKISNHVASSS
-966 RTWRVEPGDSFN
+966 WRVEPGDSFK
-978 AFWGTG
+978 AIWGTG

-995 HRNKVLQSYW
+995 HRKKVLQSYW
-1005 TDGKKTQA
+1005 TDGKVTQA

-1025 GFTLRVTYVREN
+1025 GFTFRVTYVREN
-1037 RAYLTTR
+1037 RAYLMDR

-1064 KLEPAAKETW
+1064 KLEPAARETW

-1079 GPDARK
+1079 GPDAKK

-1094 YDESLDAYQPHDWQK
+1094 YDESLDAYQSHDWQK
-1109 TFSNLFRREHSNL
+1109 TFSNLFRKEYSYF
-1122 NSRFEN
+1122 NSHFQN

-1147 KWSHRSWHPEM
+1147 KWSHPSWHPEM
-1158 VGSLWGYY
+1158 VSPLWPY
-1166 NLSSYGYT
+1166 
-1174 PGRGPVRNSEKE
+1174 RGVRGVATA
-1186 RLMTST
+1186 RRGLW
-1192 GAYAF
+1192 F
-1197 SSAQAHS
+1197 SATAESAPRMKMRTLAQSHS
-1204 AQLMRRQKSADT
+1204 A
-1216 IPYHV
+1216 P
-1221 DASLSLGSLDESADF
+1221 ASLSLGSLDEFADA
-1236 AMDMREASL
+1236 AMGKDGVSI
-1245 SFNSSGGSGAGP
+1245 SFNSSGGQGAGA
-1257 RAGGIDL
+1257 RTGGIDL

-1325 TAKDIMVQPN
+1325 TVKDLMVQPN

-1357 TIQKGTVRLTFH
+1357 TIQKGMVRLTFH
-1369 DARTNQSVDGKL
+1369 DSRTNQSVDREL

-1407 DDLGV
+1407 DDQGV

-1457 NFEKLMASGNS
+1457 NFEKLVASGNS

-1517 EIAHSDPKIR
+1517 EIANSDPKIR

-1554 METPWVRQAKSE
+1554 METPWVRQATSE

-1585 KRRTFQK
+1585 KRRTFEK

-1622 FGRLGHLGVDVD
+1622 FGRLGHLGVDID

-1647 WINKTYRSILK
+1647 WINKTYRDILK
-1658 NGKKE
+1658 HGKKE
-1663 NNHLSSTI
+1663 NNHLSSSI
-1671 ALYLYG
+1671 ALYLYWTQ
-1677 RSFFLDQQKIN
+1677 FL
-1688 PNAQEAV
+1688 
-1695 NYFLGQA
+1695 L
-1702 REYWLKLGNRQS
+1702 R
-1714 QGHVALALH
+1714 
-1723 RFGKDKDTP
+1723 
-1732 MAIVRSL
+1732 
-1739 KERSVS
+1739 
-1745 DDEMGMFWKDEE
+1745 
-1757 LSWWWHRAPIET
+1757 
-1769 QAVMIEAFDEIM
+1769 
-1781 NDQKSVEECK
+1781 
-1791 VWLLKQK
+1791 
-1798 QTQDWKT
+1798 
-1805 TKATA
+1805 KA
-1810 DAVYA
+1810 
-1815 LVLRGS
+1815 
-1821 DLLASD
+1821 
-1827 ELVKVSLAD
+1827 
-1836 RAPIKPE
+1836 
-1843 NVEAGTGYY
+1843 
-1852 EKRFVGP
+1852 
-1859 EIKPD
+1859 
-1864 FGKVT
+1864 
-1869 VTKVDEGVA
+1869 
-1878 WGSVHWQYME
+1878 E
-1888 DISKITPHEGTPL
+1888 D
-1901 KIKKTLYSKEYTK
+1901 
-1914 KGPVISPVRGPVK
+1914 
-1927 VGDELVVRI
+1927 
-1936 ELRTDRDME
+1936 
-1945 YVHMKDHR
+1945 
-1953 GSGTEPVN
+1953 
-1961 VLSTYKYQDG
+1961 
-1971 LSYYQSTRD
+1971 
-1980 TASHFYLDYLPK
+1980 
-1992 GTYVFEYSVRVQH
+1992 
-2005 RGEYQ
+2005 
-2010 TGMTNVQCMYAPEF
+2010 
-2024 NSHSQSIS
+2024 
-2032 LVVE
+2032 

>member
-1 MKKIIPLIAPI
+1 MKKIIPPTTPI
-12 LFLTFGFFLIGQAL
+12 LFLVFGFLLIGQTMH
-26 PKSLMD
+26 KSLMD
-32 QWEDVESEIKKGLP
+32 QWKDIESEIKKGLP

-62 DGAHAVAIRAIGQK
+62 DGSHAVAIRAIGQK

-82 IQGNKAEEKIARLED
+82 IEGNKAEEKIARLEK

-106 KPMMRAVLSNWYW
+106 KPMLSAVLSNWYW
-119 QYFQQNRWR
+119 QYFQHNRWR
-128 FAQRTRTTEAP
+128 FAQRTRTAEAP
-139 GEDITTWDLPRILAE
+139 GDDITTWDLSRILSE

-161 TLSYHEVLKK
+161 ALSFHEVLKK
-171 EAIGD
+171 QAIGD
-176 YDFLLNKG
+176 YDFLLKKG

-196 FVVHDALRFYSAGEQ
+196 FVVHNALLFYSAGEQ
-211 AGSKA
+211 AGSIA

-226 PIFAS
+226 PVFAS
-231 AKDFMGWEIDSEDD
+231 ARDFMGWEIGSEDD
-245 ESPKIRAIKLYQD
+245 ESPEIRAIKLYQD

-266 ENQDAFI
+266 GNQDAYI

-287 FGEEKNARYKA
+287 FGDEKNARYKA
-298 ALKRFTQKWA
+298 ALKRFTNEWA
-308 EHEMS
+308 DHEMS
-313 ARAMYRHANVLRG
+313 ARAIFRHAEVLRA
-326 EGELVEAHKMAKRG
+326 EGELVQAHKLAKRG

-357 NQIEAKSSLVK
+357 NQIETKSSLVK
-368 TERVWNAPFPK
+368 TERVWNAPFPE

-387 TKAYF
+387 NKAYF

-405 SNRHSEYIPSNER
+405 SNRRSEYIPSNER
-418 KQWLAKKPVKEWS
+418 KQWLVKKPVKEWYI
-431 VDLPPTKDF
+431 DLPPTKDF

-453 KPGSY
+453 QPGSY
-458 FLFASYD
+458 YLFASHD
-465 PEFKEQENEVSY
+465 PEFKEEENQVSY
-477 SSFWVSDLSV
+477 SSFWVSDLSLIV
-487 VTRTQRRSG
+487 RTQRGSG

-502 LNAISGEP
+502 LNANTGEP

-517 SWKRENSRKID
+517 SWKRENNRKID
-528 LETVRT
+528 LEPVST
-534 DANGLFSIKQD
+534 DANGLFRIQQGRASI
-545 QARIRT
+545 RV
-551 LVSYQGQTLA
+551 LVSHKEQKL
-561 STDFFYVIKIN
+561 SSKDLFYVYQKN
-572 NRSRP
+572 NQYRP
-577 NERSVFFTD
+577 SERSVFFTD

-606 QDKDN
+606 QEKDN
-611 YKVIPNCDLTVVF
+611 YKVIPNRALTVVF

-631 IARAKHRTNDYGS
+631 IGRAQHRTNDFGS
-644 FEGSFTSPRDRLM
+644 FEGSFTAPRDRLM
-657 GRMHLQVEG
+657 GRMHIQVDG
-666 SNSPRGSGY
+666 SNSPRGSTY

-728 QVRFPPWLR
+728 QVRFPSWLR
-737 WQYWWRPLTVI
+737 WQYWWRPLTVT

-757 ARTGADGSFEVEF
+757 VRTGADGSFEVEF
-770 AAKPDPGVLEKD
+770 TAKPDPSVLEKD

-788 TIYADVVDATGETR
+788 TVYADVVDATGETR
-802 TGETSVNVGFVALQ
+802 TAETRVNVGFVALR
-816 ASLSAED
+816 ASLSAVD
-823 WQTAAKPV
+823 WQTEAKPV

-839 LDGDGRIANGS
+839 LDGEGRIAKGS
-850 LKIHRLKEPKKVQ
+850 LTIHRLEEPRKVQ
-863 RASLGEP
+863 RANLGEP
-870 LYPTFHRGGLGGG
+870 LYPNFHRGGLGGG

-899 EVVATQKFTTDG
+899 EVVAAQKFNTDVE
-911 DGNKELSFTLEEGA
+911 GNEEFSFTLGEGA

-966 RTWRVEPGDSFN
+966 PTWRVEPGDSFN

-995 HRNKVLQSYW
+995 HRNRLLQSYW

-1013 KIEQKVSEAMRG
+1013 KIEQEVSEAMRG

-1064 KLEPAAKETW
+1064 KLEPATKETW
-1074 TAVIT
+1074 AALIS
-1079 GPDARK
+1079 GPDSTK

-1128 SSLNLRTLHG
+1128 SSLNLPILHG
-1138 GWKRKHESI
+1138 GWKRKNESI
-1147 KWSHRSWHPEM
+1147 NWSHRSWHPEM
-1158 VGSLWGYY
+1158 VGPLWGYHGGM
-1166 NLSSYGYT
+1166 LAR
-1174 PGRGPVRNSEKE
+1174 RGLRASVATLN
-1186 RLMTST
+1186 
-1192 GAYAF
+1192 
-1197 SSAQAHS
+1197 SSADFSFS
-1204 AQLMRRQKSADT
+1204 AESVPLMKGQKSAMNEPAATSYSLADQYLSESVGFEMDHES
-1216 IPYHV
+1216 PDR
-1221 DASLSLGSLDESADF
+1221 DASLSYGA
-1236 AMDMREASL
+1236 
-1245 SFNSSGGSGAGP
+1245 SGGPGVRPS
-1257 RAGGIDL
+1257 GIDL

-1279 FPKLISDKDGIVRME
+1279 FPKLISNEDGEVRME

-1306 LGFAHDK
+1306 LGFAHDR
-1313 EMRSGFLSDSMV
+1313 EMRSGFLTDSIV

-1335 PPRFLREGDKI
+1335 PPRFLREGDRL

-1369 DARTNQSVDGKL
+1369 DVRTNQSVDQDL
-1381 GNKVTDLNF
+1381 GNKVTELNF

-1402 KISVP
+1402 EISVP

-1433 VLSRRIFVT
+1433 VLSRRVFVT

-1457 NFEKLMASGNS
+1457 NFEKLVASGNS
-1468 DTIKHKNFTV
+1468 NTIKHKNFTV

-1534 GTKTLDSPLEK
+1534 GTKALDSPLEK
-1545 NEDLKSVAL
+1545 NQDLKSVAL
-1554 METPWVRQAKSE
+1554 LETPWVGQAKSE
-1566 SEARR
+1566 REARR
-1571 NVGILFD
+1571 NVGVLFD
-1578 DNRLNDE
+1578 DNRLNDQ
-1585 KRRTFQK
+1585 KRRTFEK

-1622 FGRLGHLGVDVD
+1622 FGRLGHLGVDMD
-1634 PSLAIKSLNRLDN
+1634 SSLAIKSLNRLDN
-1647 WINKTYRSILK
+1647 WVNLTYRSILK

-1663 NNHLSSTI
+1663 KNHLSSTI

-1677 RSFFLDQQKIN
+1677 RSFFLEQQKIN

-1695 NYFLGQA
+1695 DYFLGQA
-1702 REYWLKLGNRQS
+1702 GEYWLQLGNRQS

-1739 KERSVS
+1739 KERSVT
-1745 DDEMGMFWKDEE
+1745 DEEMGMFWKDEE

-1859 EIKPD
+1859 AIKPD

-1869 VTKVDEGVA
+1869 LTKVDEGVA

-1888 DISKITPHEGTPL
+1888 DISKITPHRGTPL
-1901 KIKKTLYSKEYTK
+1901 KIKKTLHLKEYTK
-1914 KGPVISPVRGPVK
+1914 SGPVLSPVRGSVK

-1936 ELRTDRDME
+1936 ELRTDQDME

-1961 VLSTYKYQDG
+1961 VLSIYKYQDG
-1971 LSYYQSTRD
+1971 LGYYQSTRD
-1980 TASHFYLDYLPK
+1980 TASHFYLDYLPR

-2010 TGMTNVQCMYAPEF
+2010 TGTTNVQCMYAPEF
-2024 NSHSQSIS
+2024 NSHSQSIG
-2032 LVVE
+2032 LKVD